1 MRAPGHRIGSH
12 AEPDR
17 QRPGTNYP
25 VDTLPRRS
33 IPIAISTPRA
43 RRPFPLDRATLSD
56 VKGRGTR
63 DEDEAVVRK
72 PERRK
77 RANDF

>member
-1 MRAPGHRIGSH
+1 MHAPGHRIGSH

-33 IPIAISTPRA
+33 IPIAISTP
-43 RRPFPLDRATLSD
+43 
-56 VKGRGTR
+56 
-63 DEDEAVVRK
+63 
-72 PERRK
+72 
-77 RANDF
+77 